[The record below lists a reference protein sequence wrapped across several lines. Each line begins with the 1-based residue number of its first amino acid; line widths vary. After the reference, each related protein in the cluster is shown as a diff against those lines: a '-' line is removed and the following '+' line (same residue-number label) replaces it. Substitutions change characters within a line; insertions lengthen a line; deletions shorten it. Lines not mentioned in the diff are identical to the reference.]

1 MRLSELFEELSVGEL
16 SQLSMSNDGSG
27 EIVEK
32 YHNKLIVY
40 INNSLLKL
48 YTRFPLKTNELLVEQ
63 HEHITNYHLKR
74 DFAQSA
80 DSDQPY
86 RYISD
91 LGGEPF
97 KGGVLKILEVSD
109 LLGGHIPL
117 NDPGNERSYFTPAPD
132 VLQVPYPI
140 TGNVTSVTYQ
150 DKHAHI
156 ETAGLTLEKK
166 LAQEIKLPLFLKD
179 ALIKQIAYNVFSH
192 MNGQEH
198 QAKAQEYIT
207 LYENACNLVEEGDFA
222 NQTVS
227 NSHSKLVDR
236 GFV

>member
-109 LLGGHIPL
+109 LLGGQLLGAEHPACEL
-117 NDPGNERSYFTPAPD
+117 LLMRRTERMSQGLAAQPY
-132 VLQVPYPI
+132 LQ
-140 TGNVTSVTYQ
+140 GS
-150 DKHAHI
+150 
-156 ETAGLTLEKK
+156 G
-166 LAQEIKLPLFLKD
+166 
-179 ALIKQIAYNVFSH
+179 
-192 MNGQEH
+192 G
-198 QAKAQEYIT
+198 
-207 LYENACNLVEEGDFA
+207 YE
-222 NQTVS
+222 
-227 NSHSKLVDR
+227 R
-236 GFV
+236 